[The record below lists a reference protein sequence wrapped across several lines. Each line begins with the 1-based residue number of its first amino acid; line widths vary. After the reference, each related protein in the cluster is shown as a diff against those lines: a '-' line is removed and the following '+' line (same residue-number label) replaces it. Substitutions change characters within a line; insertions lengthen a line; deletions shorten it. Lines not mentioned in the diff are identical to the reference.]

1 MDDLLLAESAAS
13 DVMRG
18 GSVLLSVAG
27 KISRLLLLSAGLT
40 AVCAGQEPFPGE
52 PPPAQQPAPAQQPV
66 PAVNLPPPVSADQLA
81 VPTIRVNTSVVLVP
95 TLVEKSSGA
104 VVYGLQPK
112 DFTLLDNGVRQSVH
126 VDEELDSS
134 PVSLVICMER
144 GRDAALEFDKFARLG
159 PLLELFTG
167 EDRGDVALVV
177 FDSRPVYLQ
186 GFQKDTSNIQQ
197 DLQQLPPGDGGAAI
211 LDAAGYSIGLLD
223 SRPPD
228 HRRVLLLISE
238 TRDHGS
244 RVVTI
249 PQLVERIGITN
260 TLVLSLTFSPATAE
274 LIDWGKGNT
283 NGGTELNVMAPL
295 VMAINAMRRNT
306 PKTLASMSGGEY
318 GSFNTDKAFESR
330 VAEVANHVR
339 NRYMLSFRPT
349 DLTPGLHTIKVS
361 LTEDYKAHV
370 VARASY
376 WAVNDASAS
385 PSASPASD
393 VAKPVPQ

>member
-1 MDDLLLAESAAS
+1 
-13 DVMRG
+13 
-18 GSVLLSVAG
+18 
-27 KISRLLLLSAGLT
+27 
-40 AVCAGQEPFPGE
+40 
-52 PPPAQQPAPAQQPV
+52 
-66 PAVNLPPPVSADQLA
+66 
-81 VPTIRVNTSVVLVP
+81 
-95 TLVEKSSGA
+95 
-104 VVYGLQPK
+104 
-112 DFTLLDNGVRQSVH
+112 
-126 VDEELDSS
+126 
-134 PVSLVICMER
+134 VICMER

-167 EDRGDVALVV
+167 QDRGEVALVV
-177 FDSRPVYLQ
+177 FDSRPVYLE
-186 GFQKDTSNIQQ
+186 GFQKDTSSIQR

-211 LDAAGYSIGLLD
+211 LDAAGYSIGLLE

-260 TLVLSLTFSPATAE
+260 TLVLSLTFSPAAAE
-274 LIDWGKGNT
+274 FIDWGKGNT

-330 VAEVANHVR
+330 VAEAANHAR

-361 LTEDYKAHV
+361 LAEDYGAHV

-376 WAVNDASAS
+376 WAVNDASAT
-385 PSASPASD
+385 PAPD
-393 VAKPVPQ
+393 GAKPTPQ

>member
-1 MDDLLLAESAAS
+1 M
-13 DVMRG
+13 
-18 GSVLLSVAG
+18 
-27 KISRLLLLSAGLT
+27 SRIRKTFHLLLLVAAMS
-40 AVCAGQEPFPGE
+40 AVCGAQEPFPGE
-52 PPPAQQPAPAQQPV
+52 PPQQPQPPAARQPV
-66 PAVNLPPPVSADQLA
+66 PAVNLPAPIPADQLA
-81 VPTIRVNTSVVLVP
+81 PPTIHINTSVVLVP
-95 TLVEKSSGA
+95 TLIEKSSGA

-126 VDEELDSS
+126 VDEDLDSS
-134 PVSLVICMER
+134 PVSLVICVER
-144 GRDAALEFDKFARLG
+144 GRDAALEFDKFAHLG

-167 EDRGDVALVV
+167 EDRGEVALVV
-177 FDSRPVYLQ
+177 FDSKPVYLEE
-186 GFQKDTSNIQQ
+186 FQKNIAYIQR

-211 LDAAGYSIGLLD
+211 LDAAGFSIGLLEK
-223 SRPPD
+223 RPPD

-249 PQLVERIGITN
+249 PQLVERIGASN

-283 NGGTELNVMAPL
+283 NGGTELNLLAPV
-295 VMAINAMRRNT
+295 VMAINAMRKNT

-318 GSFNTDKAFESR
+318 GTFTTEKGFENR
-330 VAEVANHVR
+330 VAEVANHAH

-361 LTEDYKAHV
+361 LAEDYGAHV

-376 WAVNDASAS
+376 WAVNDASPS
-385 PSASPASD
+385 PSAVPAQSGN
-393 VAKPVPQ
+393 PMP

>member
-1 MDDLLLAESAAS
+1 MLVSIIRKTSLLLLLLAAFAAA
-13 DVMRG
+13 RG
-18 GSVLLSVAG
+18 VSCDA
-27 KISRLLLLSAGLT
+27 
-40 AVCAGQEPFPGE
+40 QEPFPGE
-52 PPPAQQPAPAQQPV
+52 PAQPARPAAATLPPAPA
-66 PAVNLPPPVSADQLA
+66 ATLPPPVSADQLA
-81 VPTIRVNTSVVLVP
+81 PPTIRVSTSVVLVP
-95 TLVEKSSGA
+95 TLVEKSSGT

-112 DFTLLDNGVRQSVH
+112 DFTLLDNGVPQSVH
-126 VDEELDSS
+126 VDEDLDSS

-144 GRDAALEFDKFARLG
+144 GRDAFLEFDKFAHLG

-167 EDRGDVALVV
+167 QDRGEVALVV
-177 FDSRPVYLQ
+177 FDSKPVYLE
-186 GFQKDTSNIQQ
+186 GFQKDTSWIER

-211 LDAAGYSIGLLD
+211 LDAAGFSISLLE
-223 SRPPD
+223 SQPPD

-274 LIDWGKGNT
+274 FIDWGKGNT
-283 NGGTELNVMAPL
+283 DGGTELNLMAPL
-295 VMAINAMRRNT
+295 VMAINAMRKNT

-318 GSFNTDKAFESR
+318 GSFTTDKGFENR
-330 VAEVANHVR
+330 VAEVAGHVR

-361 LTEDYKAHV
+361 LAQDYGAHV

-376 WAVNDASAS
+376 WAINDAAPS
-385 PSASPASD
+385 PPGAPVPAS
-393 VAKPVPQ
+393 AQPAP

>member
-1 MDDLLLAESAAS
+1 LSIIRQIFHLLLLLAAFTSTCAA
-13 DVMRG
+13 
-18 GSVLLSVAG
+18 
-27 KISRLLLLSAGLT
+27 
-40 AVCAGQEPFPGE
+40 QEPFPGE
-52 PPPAQQPAPAQQPV
+52 PAQPPQPAPQAA
-66 PAVNLPPPVSADQLA
+66 PAVKLPPPVAEDQLA
-81 VPTIRVNTSVVLVP
+81 PPTIRVNTSVVLVP

-104 VVYGLQPK
+104 VLYGLEPK
-112 DFTLLDNGVRQSVH
+112 DFTLLDNGVPQSVH
-126 VDEELDSS
+126 VDEDLDSS

-144 GRDAALEFDKFARLG
+144 GRDAALEFDKFAHLG

-167 EDRGDVALVV
+167 QDRGEVALVV
-177 FDSRPVYLQ
+177 FDSKPVYLE
-186 GFQKDTSNIQQ
+186 GFQKDTSYIQR

-211 LDAAGYSIGLLD
+211 VDAAGFSIGLLEG
-223 SRPPD
+223 RPAD

-249 PQLVERIGITN
+249 PQLVQRIGISN
-260 TLVLSLTFSPATAE
+260 TLVLSLTFSPSTAE

-283 NGGTELNVMAPL
+283 NGGTELNLMAPL
-295 VMAINAMRRNT
+295 VMAINAMRKNT

-318 GSFNTDKAFESR
+318 GSFTTEKGFEGR
-330 VAEVANHVR
+330 VSEVANHVR

-349 DLTPGLHTIKVS
+349 DLSPGLHIIKVS

-376 WAVNDASAS
+376 WAVNDAPAS
-385 PSASPASD
+385 PNTPNPAG
-393 VAKPVPQ
+393 AQPAP